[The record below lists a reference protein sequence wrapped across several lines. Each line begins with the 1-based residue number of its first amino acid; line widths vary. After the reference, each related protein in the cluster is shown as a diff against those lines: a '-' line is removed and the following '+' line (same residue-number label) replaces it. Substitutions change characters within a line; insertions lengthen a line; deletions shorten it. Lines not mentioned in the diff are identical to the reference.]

1 MFQLSH
7 AYMTT
12 GKTIALTVWTF
23 VSKVTSPLF
32 NTLSRFV
39 RAFLPKSKHLL
50 ISWLQ
55 SLFAVILEPKI
66 TWSFKQVIPR
76 ELPICRRESAMPS
89 ATTRGSTEHDL
100 LHIGAAIP
108 GAPGWSCRISVPA
121 GGGAR
126 AGARAHPESAAAA
139 AAKSLQSCPTLCDP
153 TDCSLPGSSIHV
165 LVFP

>member
-1 MFQLSH
+1 MDLCSQVMSL
-7 AYMTT
+7 
-12 GKTIALTVWTF
+12 
-23 VSKVTSPLF
+23 LF
-32 NTLSRFV
+32 NMLSRFLM
-39 RAFLPKSKHLL
+39 AFLLKSKHLL

-66 TWSFKQVIPR
+66 TWCFKQVIPR
-76 ELPICRRESAMPS
+76 QLPICRRESAMPS

-139 AAKSLQSCPTLCDP
+139 AARSLQLCPTLCDP